1 MNSSGV
7 GVVETGFNSCLKE
20 LGECAND
27 RLAISGN
34 KHQKWKDRQGVKRL
48 SELEIMVFLMA
59 IVGSFIGL
67 GCGPG
72 RVLISL
78 MELQFY

>member
-1 MNSSGV
+1 
-7 GVVETGFNSCLKE
+7 
-20 LGECAND
+20 
-27 RLAISGN
+27 LAISGN

-72 RVLISL
+72 RVFISL
-78 MELQFY
+78 MELQFH